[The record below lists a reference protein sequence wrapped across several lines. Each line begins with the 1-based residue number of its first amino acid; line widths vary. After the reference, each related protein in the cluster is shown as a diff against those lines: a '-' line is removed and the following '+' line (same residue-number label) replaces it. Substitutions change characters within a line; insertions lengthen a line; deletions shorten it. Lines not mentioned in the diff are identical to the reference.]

1 MSLPEAQII
10 QAYIYGNHACR
21 LHKKFRLHFI
31 KVLAI
36 LYLVKI
42 FLKTNLTDIGMAG

>member
-1 MSLPEAQII
+1 MAII
-10 QAYIYGNHACR
+10 HAGYI
-21 LHKKFRLHFI
+21 KKFGLHFI
-31 KVLAI
+31 KVLAF